1 MKKYYV
7 LPISGQ
13 LQVILLAAAVFLL
26 GTSCKKYL
34 DIVPDNIATIDNAFT
49 LQSTAERYLV
59 TCYSF
64 LPRESDLPYS
74 TLLSGDELWLPIDPL
89 PTYEFVADECW
100 GIALGRQN
108 VNTPLL
114 DYWNGFLGISGLW
127 EGIRD
132 CNIFLEHIMN
142 VPGMTD
148 IQKRQWA
155 AEAKFLKAYYHFY
168 LLRMYGPIPIIK
180 TNLPISASIDEVKVQ
195 RQPVDSVFHYIVQ
208 LLDEAAADLPL
219 VIKDENQ
226 ELGRATRP
234 MALTLKAKVLV
245 YEASPLFN
253 GNPDYAGFTNKD
265 GTKLFD
271 PQFSPQKWKDAA
283 LACKA
288 AIDVC
293 ESAGNTLYHF
303 QPTVQTQHLSDETMT
318 ELNIRN
324 IITERWNSEIIWAN
338 PNSTTVYLQRQ
349 ATPFALDPA
358 AKANALPRGN
368 LSVPL
373 NIASLFYTKH
383 GVPIDEDKT
392 WDYANRYS
400 LRTATDADKHEIAN
414 NYVTAAFNF
423 DREPRFYADLGFDG
437 GIWYGQGVYDDD
449 KNDNW
454 VVEAKV
460 GQTQGRQ
467 GVTLFPITGYYA
479 KKYVYYTNVMSTS
492 SNVYSMYDYP
502 WVKLRLGDLYLLY
515 AEALNEVGGP
525 SQQVYQYLD
534 SIRARAGLAGVADS
548 WRLYSKFPDKYK
560 TQDGLREIIHR
571 ERTIE
576 MAFEG
581 QRFWDERRWKTAVQT
596 YNNPITGWDASQEN
610 ASAYY
615 RAKVLY
621 NQSFSLRDY
630 FWPLR
635 QKDITVNDL
644 LVQNPGW

>member
-1 MKKYYV
+1 MKKYYIV
-7 LPISGQ
+7 PFQ
-13 LQVILLAAAVFLL
+13 DRMWVIALCMVMSM
-26 GTSCKKYL
+26 GWTSCKKYL

-49 LQSTAERYLV
+49 LPSTTERYLV

-64 LPRESDLPYS
+64 IPPESDLPYS
-74 TLLSGDELWLPIDPL
+74 TLVSGDELWLPIDPL
-89 PTYEFVADECW
+89 PTYEFVADESW

-108 VNTPLL
+108 VNAPLL
-114 DYWNGFLGISGLW
+114 DYWNGPLGISGLW

-132 CNIFLEHIMN
+132 CNIFLEHIMK
-142 VPGMTD
+142 VPGMTN
-148 IQKRQWA
+148 IQQKQWA

-168 LLRMYGPIPIIK
+168 LLRMYGPIPVIK
-180 TNLPISASIDEVKVQ
+180 TNLPISASIDEVKVK
-195 RQPVDSVFHYIVQ
+195 RQPIDSVFSYIVQ
-208 LLDEAAADLPL
+208 LLDEAAADLP
-219 VIKDENQ
+219 VRVTDENQ
-226 ELGRATRP
+226 ELGRATKLV
-234 MALTLKAKVLV
+234 ALSLKAKVLV

-253 GNPDYAGFTNKD
+253 GNSDYAGFANKD
-265 GTKLFD
+265 GTPLFSQEISLD
-271 PQFSPQKWKDAA
+271 KWKAAAQACQDAIQ
-283 LACKA
+283 AC
-288 AIDVC
+288 
-293 ESAGNTLYHF
+293 EGAGYMLYHF
-303 QPTVQTQHLSDETMT
+303 QPTAQAQNLSPETT
-318 ELNIRN
+318 TKLNIRN

-338 PNSTTVYLQRQ
+338 PNSTTVFLQRQ

-373 NIASLFYTKH
+373 NVASLFYTRH

-392 WDYANRYS
+392 WDYGDRYS
-400 LRTATDADKHEIAN
+400 LRTATDADKYEISD
-414 NYVTAAFNF
+414 NYVTAGFNF

-437 GIWYGQGVYDDD
+437 GIWYGQGIYDDD

-454 VVEAKV
+454 VVRAKV

-492 SNVYSMYDYP
+492 ANVYSMYDYP
-502 WVKLRLGDLYLLY
+502 WVELRLGDLYLLY
-515 AEALNEVGGP
+515 AEALNEAEGP
-525 SQQVYQYLD
+525 SAAVYQYLD
-534 SIRARAGLAGVADS
+534 SIRARAGLPGVADS
-548 WRLYSKFPDKYK
+548 WSQYAKSPGKYK

-581 QRFWDERRWKTAVQT
+581 QRFWDERRWKTAIQT

-610 ASAYY
+610 ANAYY
-615 RAKVLY
+615 RVKVLY
-621 NQSFSLRDY
+621 NQTFSLKDY

>member
-1 MKKYYV
+1 MKKYRMLRFQGRLWVIALFAV
-7 LPISGQ
+7 LSLG
-13 LQVILLAAAVFLL
+13 

-49 LQSTAERYLV
+49 LRSTAERYLV

-64 LPRESDLPYS
+64 IPPESDLPYS

-89 PTYEFVADECW
+89 PTYEFVADESW

-108 VNTPLL
+108 VNAPLL
-114 DYWNGFLGISGLW
+114 DYWNGPLGISGLW

-132 CNIFLEHIMN
+132 CNIFLEHIMK
-142 VPGMTD
+142 VPGMTNVE
-148 IQKRQWA
+148 KKQWA
-155 AEAKFLKAYYHFY
+155 AEAKFLKAYYHFS
-168 LLRMYGPIPIIK
+168 LLRMYGPIPVIK
-180 TNLPISASIDEVKVQ
+180 ANLPISASIDEVKVQ
-195 RQPVDSVFHYIVQ
+195 RQPVDSVFGYIVQ
-208 LLDEAAADLPL
+208 LLNEAAADLPVR
-219 VIKDENQ
+219 VIDENQ
-226 ELGRATRP
+226 DLGRATKLV
-234 MALTLKAKVLV
+234 ALSLKAKVLV

-253 GNPDYAGFTNKD
+253 GNKDYAGFDNKD
-265 GTKLFD
+265 GTPLF
-271 PQFSPQKWKDAA
+271 PAGVSLQKWKDAA
-283 LACKA
+283 DACHD
-288 AIDVC
+288 AIQAC
-293 ESAGNTLYHF
+293 ESAGYSLYHF
-303 QPTVQTQHLSDETMT
+303 SPTARAQNLSKETT
-318 ELNIRN
+318 TKLNIRN
-324 IITERWNSEIIWAN
+324 IITERWNTEIIWAN
-338 PNSTTVYLQRQ
+338 PNSTTVFLQRQ

-373 NIASLFYTKH
+373 NIASLFYTRH

-392 WDYANRYS
+392 WDYADRYS
-400 LRTATDADKHEIAN
+400 LRTATDADKYEIEN

-449 KNDNW
+449 NNDNW
-454 VVEAKV
+454 VVRAKV

-492 SNVYSMYDYP
+492 ANVYSMYDYP
-502 WVKLRLGDLYLLY
+502 WVELRLGGLYLLY
-515 AEALNEVGGP
+515 AESLNEAEGP
-525 SQQVYQYLD
+525 SAEVYRYLD
-534 SIRARAGLAGVADS
+534 SIRARAGLPGVADAWS
-548 WRLYSKFPDKYK
+548 QYSKFPGKYK

-581 QRFWDERRWKTAVQT
+581 QRFWDERRWKTAIQT

-610 ASAYY
+610 ANAYY
-615 RAKVLY
+615 RVKVLY
-621 NQSFSLRDY
+621 NQTFSLKDY
-630 FWPLR
+630 FWPIR